1 MSEVIKKAKPI
12 LGVVTSV
19 KMNKSRVARVDRLVK
34 HERYG
39 KYIRRSTKIM
49 FHDEENSSA
58 VGDSVLITPA
68 RPRSKLKKFDLL
80 KIVNKTSSDS

>member
-1 MSEVIKKAKPI
+1 MSEVTKKAKPI

-34 HERYG
+34 HDRYD
-39 KYIRRSTKIM
+39 KYIRRSTNIM
-49 FHDEENSSA
+49 FHDEGNTSA
-58 VGDSVLITPA
+58 IGDSVLITPA

-80 KIVNKTSSDS
+80 KIVNKNSSEV